1 MNEASSAPGS
11 ARSPRREEDLAIER
25 GEEER
30 APPRWLRTRALP
42 VGLSAALFVLLSA
55 AFFLLIGRNPY
66 DMVALIVQSSLGD
79 SYAVTESLVRTTPI
93 LLCALATAVP
103 ARLGLITVGAEGQ
116 LYFGALLGT
125 GFVLSFLDASAATL
139 TPGMLAF
146 AALGGALWALIP
158 ALLKAG
164 LELNETIT
172 TLLINYV
179 AALLVTWAVYGP
191 WKNPASQGWPATADF
206 PDASR
211 LPTYFAS
218 RVHLGL
224 WLGIAAAV
232 ALHVVLTRTRWGLA
246 LDVLRSNPRA
256 AIAAGLDFKRNVL
269 LVMALGGALAGLA
282 GIAETST
289 IQGRLQANFSSG
301 AGFSGFLVAWLA
313 RNHCLR
319 IIPLAFLVGALLA
332 AGDGIQMLANVPS
345 SVTLVA
351 QGLLFVAVLLV
362 TGLLDRR
369 RN

>member
-1 MNEASSAPGS
+1 MTEASSL
-11 ARSPRREEDLAIER
+11 ARSPQPSPAR
-25 GEEER
+25 GEGVWVR
-30 APPRWLRTRALP
+30 RWIHAHLLP
-42 VGLSAALFVLLSA
+42 LVLSAALFLLLSA
-55 AFFLLIGRNPY
+55 AFFLVIGRSPY
-66 DMVALIVQSSLGD
+66 DMIALILQSSLGD
-79 SYAVTESLVRTTPI
+79 GYALTESLVKTTPI

-125 GFVLSFLDASAATL
+125 GFVLSFLDASAGML

-164 LELNETIT
+164 LEINETIT

-179 AALLVTWAVYGP
+179 AALLVTWVVYGP
-191 WKNPASQGWPATADF
+191 WKNPASLGWPATVDF
-206 PDASR
+206 PPAAR
-211 LPTYFAS
+211 MPTYFDS

-232 ALHVVLTRTRWGLA
+232 ALHFVLTRTRWGLA
-246 LDVLRSNPRA
+246 LEVLRSNPRA
-256 AIAAGLDFKRNVL
+256 GIAAGLDFKRNVL
-269 LVMALGGALAGLA
+269 VVMALGGVLAGIA

-289 IQGRLQANFSSG
+289 IQGRLQANFSNA

-319 IIPLAFLVGALLA
+319 IIPLSFLVGALLA